1 MVMMTL
7 MLLHLMMVVVVRA
20 MKAMIMKTGI

>member
-1 MVMMTL
+1 MVVMTL

-20 MKAMIMKTGI
+20 TKAMIMKTGI